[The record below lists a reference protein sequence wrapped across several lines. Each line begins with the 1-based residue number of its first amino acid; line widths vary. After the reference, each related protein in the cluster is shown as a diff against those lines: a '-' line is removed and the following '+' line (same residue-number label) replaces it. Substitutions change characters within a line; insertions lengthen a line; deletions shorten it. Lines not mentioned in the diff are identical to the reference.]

1 VGIITKKLR
10 QISSDPAKAKKYW
23 QAFHARNNQ
32 NISKHLLAHGALLVV
47 SIRERK
53 LKELAT
59 QTWLFSAVIPV
70 HTLRMLNGF
79 DENSS

>member
-1 VGIITKKLR
+1 MEIITKKLR
-10 QISSDPAKAKKYW
+10 QISSNPVKAKLYW
-23 QAFHARNNQ
+23 QDFHARNNQ
-32 NISKHLLAHGALLVV
+32 NISKHLIAHCALLVV

-70 HTLRMLNGF
+70 HAIRRFNGS
-79 DENSS
+79 DEISS